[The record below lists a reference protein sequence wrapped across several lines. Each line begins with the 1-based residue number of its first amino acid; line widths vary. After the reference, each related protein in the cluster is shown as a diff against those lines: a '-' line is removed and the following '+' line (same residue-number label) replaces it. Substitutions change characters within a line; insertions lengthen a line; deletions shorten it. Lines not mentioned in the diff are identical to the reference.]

1 MSATKQAPIKAAQD
15 ALMRGDMALT
25 QVLPAAIRT
34 ILDEKLW
41 EGRVD
46 SHGNPFSCFREF
58 AEHPF
63 WEGLNVQ
70 PYDRLNDYCKGD
82 ADLIVRIREAGKRKR
97 GPNNNRYN
105 ITETGRGTA
114 QAATL
119 ERLQKEF
126 PKHYERVKAG
136 ELSAHA
142 AAIEAGFRKPTRSI
156 PIDSPESAMR
166 ALLRVFSKENLKQ
179 ALEEL

>member
-82 ADLIVRIREAGKRKR
+82 TDLIVKIREAGKRKR
-97 GPNNNRYN
+97 GPKKNPTNNR
-105 ITETGRGTA
+105 ETGYTT

-166 ALLRVFSKENLKQ
+166 ALLRVFTKENLKQ